1 MKQNKNNKSF
11 QFILITFLALFSG
24 TSLQSQTVLLQP
36 AEVYIGTSFG
46 ANGSMMM
53 FNPTVRQIPLLGYQ
67 GGLAFRYITEKHVGL
82 QIEMNYSQRGWD
94 EESGLY
100 SRRLNYLELPFLT
113 HLYLGNTHRFIFN
126 IGPKVSYLLN
136 ETVLINGMENSDAE
150 QHVKPVYFPF
160 DYGLTG
166 GLGYNLHTRRAGVF
180 QLELRAYYGLSD
192 IFANTK
198 SDYFANSNHMNAAL
212 SVGWFIQLTGK
223 E

>member
-1 MKQNKNNKSF
+1 
-11 QFILITFLALFSG
+11 
-24 TSLQSQTVLLQP
+24 
-36 AEVYIGTSFG
+36 
-46 ANGSMMM
+46 
-53 FNPTVRQIPLLGYQ
+53 
-67 GGLAFRYITEKHVGL
+67 
-82 QIEMNYSQRGWD
+82 
-94 EESGLY
+94 
-100 SRRLNYLELPFLT
+100 
-113 HLYLGNTHRFIFN
+113 
-126 IGPKVSYLLN
+126 
-136 ETVLINGMENSDAE
+136 MENSDAE

>member
-1 MKQNKNNKSF
+1 
-11 QFILITFLALFSG
+11 
-24 TSLQSQTVLLQP
+24 
-36 AEVYIGTSFG
+36 
-46 ANGSMMM
+46 MM